1 MFSVST
7 KTLDQVHS
15 RFENVGQFEMK
26 DLCETVDEAS
36 VEDITK
42 YVPKV
47 IAFKKAGV
55 PDKVIE
61 ILPMLEKLN
70 NSFVFMKMWQST
82 CSSVQDLIP
91 SLEVVVEQ
99 ICEPVIAR

>member
-1 MFSVST
+1 VST
-7 KTLDQVHS
+7 EPLDQVHS
-15 RFENVGQFEMK
+15 RFENVGQLEVK
-26 DLCETVDEAS
+26 DLCEIVDAAS
-36 VEDITK
+36 VADITR

-55 PDKVIE
+55 PDRVIE
-61 ILPMLEKLN
+61 ILPKLEKFH

-91 SLEVVVEQ
+91 SLEVVVEKV
-99 ICEPVIAR
+99 CEPVFAR